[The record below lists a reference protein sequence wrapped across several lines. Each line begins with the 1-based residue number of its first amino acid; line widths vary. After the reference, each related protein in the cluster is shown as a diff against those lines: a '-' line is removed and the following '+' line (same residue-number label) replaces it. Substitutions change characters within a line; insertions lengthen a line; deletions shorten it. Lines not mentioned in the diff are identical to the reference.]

1 MKHVIFTFSTLLLI
15 CLSAFS
21 QKFELG
27 IKGGT
32 DIVKMNG
39 LAFNQEFEFGY
50 HAGAFAHIP
59 FSKKIGL
66 QPEVYYSEVS
76 LRKSADGS
84 LNAIYNNT
92 NIDELSNIR
101 FGKIH
106 VPLLAYVNVSKKVA
120 FQLGPKFSLV
130 SSANLKNTGTEI
142 SNAVKQGELSAVAGI
157 RISLMSFRIFAR
169 YEVGL
174 NDIGDVT
181 NDAKWTSQSIHA
193 GIGIRVF

>member
-1 MKHVIFTFSTLLLI
+1 MKKSGFILSTLLLI
-15 CLSAFS
+15 VISAFS

-32 DIVKMNG
+32 DVVKMDG
-39 LAFNQEFEFGY
+39 LAFNQGFDFGY
-50 HAGAFAHIP
+50 HAGAFAQIP
-59 FSKKIGL
+59 LSKKIGL
-66 QPEVYYSEVS
+66 QPEVYYSEVA

-84 LNAIYNNT
+84 SNAIYNNT
-92 NIDELSNIR
+92 NLDSLSKVR

-106 VPLLAYVNVSKKVA
+106 VPILAYVNVGKKIA
-120 FQLGPKFSLV
+120 IQFGPKFSLI
-130 SSANLKNTGTEI
+130 SSANLKNTGSDI

-181 NDAKWTSQSIHA
+181 NDNKWTSQSIHA

>member
-1 MKHVIFTFSTLLLI
+1 MKKPVFI
-15 CLSAFS
+15 LSALFFISFSAIS

-32 DIVKMNG
+32 DVVKMDG
-39 LAFNQEFEFGY
+39 LAFNQEFDFGY
-50 HAGAFAHIP
+50 HAGAFAQIP
-59 FSKKIGL
+59 LSKKIGI

-84 LNAIYNNT
+84 LNSIYDNT
-92 NIDELSNIR
+92 NIDSLSKVR

-106 VPLLAYVNVSKKVA
+106 VPLLAYFNVGKKIA
-120 FQLGPKFSLV
+120 IQFGPKFSLI
-130 SSANLKNTGTEI
+130 SSANLKNTGSDI

-169 YEVGL
+169 YEIGL
-174 NDIGDVT
+174 NDIGDMT
-181 NDAKWTSQSIHA
+181 NDAKWKSQSIHA